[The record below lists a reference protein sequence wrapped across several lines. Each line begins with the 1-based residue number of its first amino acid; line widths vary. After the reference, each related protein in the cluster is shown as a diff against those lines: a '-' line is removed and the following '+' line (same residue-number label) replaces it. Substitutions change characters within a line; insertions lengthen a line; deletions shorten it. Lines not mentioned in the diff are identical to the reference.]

1 MKALT
6 DKINC
11 LESESGGKGSKG
23 EKGGRQYTERQAGA
37 ASPETM
43 MEELERPEDGAM
55 TITAGRVDLI

>member
-23 EKGGRQYTERQAGA
+23 EKGGRQYTER
-37 ASPETM
+37 
-43 MEELERPEDGAM
+43 
-55 TITAGRVDLI
+55 